1 MSSQKRQKTTEKSHR
16 KREWLERRI
25 VEKEIFQRWSD
36 IKCLICK
43 NICEETD
50 FLQIDE
56 LLNAKQRNRHSCL
69 QRFRSISTE
78 SNDWFERSAN
88 SRKNRLR
95 YWELWN
101 DEYCCQ
107 RTRRFDQYSA
117 FERRISVWIFHQSDL
132 SDQDDEKRNSLRH
145 RKSTTTSKRDYLL
158 RRWISRRS
166 LSSRE

>member
-1 MSSQKRQKTTEKSHR
+1 MSSQKRQKTIEKSHR

-36 IKCLICK
+36 TKCLICRS
-43 NICEETD
+43 ICEEKD
-50 FLQIDE
+50 FLQTDE
-56 LLNAKQRNRHSCL
+56 LLNARQRNRHSCL

-117 FERRISVWIFHQSDL
+117 FERRINVWIFHQSDL
-132 SDQDDEKRNSLRH
+132 SDQDDEKRDSLRH
-145 RKSTTTSKRDYLL
+145 RESTTASKRNYLL
-158 RRWISRRS
+158 RRWISRKS